1 MIVPVIN
8 NVRIEAGI
16 AGLES
21 RKIIIS
27 KGDCDEG
34 DSPSQSQNKQKA
46 NIARTACP
54 IHSTDTL
61 TSSLPD
67 IQGINKCFI
76 ILKSHSF

>member
-34 DSPSQSQNKQKA
+34 DSPSQSQKA

-67 IQGINKCFI
+67 IQGKNKCFI